1 MKALPGFTLLEV
13 MITCAVLGVL
23 AAIAVPQFAK
33 ESRRAKADTEIAPM
47 FAELAVREEQYKV
60 DTGRYLTAAACPA
73 SPLAQGQTA
82 TSCVASGQPWNTMG
96 VQLPMSKLKCS
107 YAITTGLG
115 DTTVTNPSGFT
126 FVSPTTTWYYVIAT
140 CDMDGTT
147 STTSRYFT
155 SSIDSSIQ
163 KQNEG
168 R

>member
-13 MITCAVLGVL
+13 MIACAVLGVL
-23 AAIAVPQFAK
+23 AAVAIPQFAK

-60 DTGRYLTAAACPA
+60 DTGRYLTAAACPS
-73 SPLAQGQTA
+73 SPLAAGQTA

-115 DTTVTNPSGFT
+115 DSTVTNPSGFT
-126 FVSPTTTWYYVIAT
+126 FVSPTTTWWYVIAT
-140 CDMDGTT
+140 CDMDGVT